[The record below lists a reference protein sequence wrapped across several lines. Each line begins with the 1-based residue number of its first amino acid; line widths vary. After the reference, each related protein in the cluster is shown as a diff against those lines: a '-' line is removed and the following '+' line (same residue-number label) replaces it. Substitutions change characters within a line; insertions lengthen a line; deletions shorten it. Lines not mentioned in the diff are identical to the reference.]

1 MVPIVFNLFI
11 EAIQIEEKKEFAQGA
26 IAELEEKIKEVEE
39 LVAIRIQEKKGMK
52 KRIRKENREKSS
64 QSERKKSR
72 SDIPTS
78 IPL

>member
-1 MVPIVFNLFI
+1 
-11 EAIQIEEKKEFAQGA
+11 
-26 IAELEEKIKEVEE
+26 

-72 SDIPTS
+72 LDIPTS